1 MSTNSINTIIKII
14 PLFLLVTSLVAC
26 NEGSSNPGDD
36 ENGNQRVREVVVET
50 EKVELQPFEE
60 YIRVTGT
67 VEALEDAVISAE
79 VSGTV
84 QSIVDR
90 GTRVQRGAVLADLD
104 DRMVR
109 SSLEV
114 ARSNYELAEDALRR
128 QEPLL
133 EDSII
138 STIEYN
144 RTRAQRDQA
153 RAQLEQAE
161 KQLRDSRIEA
171 PFQGV
176 IEERMISIGELVN
189 PGMPVLRLVNI
200 DRVRINAGI
209 PERYINDIRRGT
221 PVNVLLKGYGGMQIE
236 SEIQY
241 AGSVIVPETRT
252 FPVEVV
258 LQNREGLLNP
268 EMVVN
273 LEVTR
278 RVWEDVLIVPRT
290 VLVRNEEGFQ
300 LFVVRQ
306 QSDPPVAEMRRVKTG
321 AASGSLILVEEGL
334 EPGDEVI
341 VTGQTNVSDG
351 DFLRILSRRE

>member
-1 MSTNSINTIIKII
+1 M
-14 PLFLLVTSLVAC
+14 TSLVAC